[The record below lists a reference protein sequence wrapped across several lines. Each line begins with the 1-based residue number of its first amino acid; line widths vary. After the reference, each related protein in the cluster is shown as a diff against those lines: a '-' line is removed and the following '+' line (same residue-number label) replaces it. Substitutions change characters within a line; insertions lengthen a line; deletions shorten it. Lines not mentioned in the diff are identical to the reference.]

1 MKTIIF
7 SEFNKIDLSIIK
19 HLRADGRIPNSRLAE
34 LVGLSTTACTAR
46 VKNLEER
53 GIIKGYAAVIDDH
66 LLLGENMAFVQVT
79 MSSTSAAALAAFNAE
94 VAKIIEIEQCHM
106 VAANFDY
113 LLKVRSVNMTDYR
126 RILADKISSLPH
138 VKQTS
143 TFIVMESVKD

>member
-1 MKTIIF
+1 MKTKIF
-7 SEFNKIDLSIIK
+7 SEFNKIDLNIIK

-34 LVGLSTTACTAR
+34 LVGLSATACAAR

>member
-1 MKTIIF
+1 MKTKIF
-7 SEFNKIDLSIIK
+7 SEFNKTDLSIIK

-34 LVGLSTTACTAR
+34 LVGLSATACAAR

>member
-1 MKTIIF
+1 MKTKIF

>member
-1 MKTIIF
+1 MKTEIYSGF
-7 SEFNKIDLSIIK
+7 SKIDLNIIK
-19 HLRADGRIPNSRLAE
+19 HLRRDGRIANSRLAE
-34 LVGLSTTACTAR
+34 LVGLSATACAAR
-46 VKNLEER
+46 VKNMEDK
-53 GIIKGYAAVIDDH
+53 GVIKGYSAVIDDH

-79 MSSTSAAALAAFNAE
+79 MNSTSAAALSAFNAE
-94 VAKIIEIEQCHM
+94 VAKIVEVEQCHM

-126 RILADKISSLPH
+126 RILADKISALPH

>member
-1 MKTIIF
+1 MKTKIF
-7 SEFNKIDLSIIK
+7 SEFNKTDLSIIK

-34 LVGLSTTACTAR
+34 LVGLSATACAAR

-79 MSSTSAAALAAFNAE
+79 MSSTSTAALAAFNAE

>member
-1 MKTIIF
+1 MKTKIF

-34 LVGLSTTACTAR
+34 FVGLSATACAAR

-106 VAANFDY
+106 IAANFDY

>member
-1 MKTIIF
+1 MKTKIF

-34 LVGLSTTACTAR
+34 LVGLSATACAAR

-106 VAANFDY
+106 IAANFDY

>member
-1 MKTIIF
+1 MKTKIF
-7 SEFNKIDLSIIK
+7 SEFNKIDLNIIK

-34 LVGLSTTACTAR
+34 LVGLSATACAAR
-46 VKNLEER
+46 IKNLEER

>member
-1 MKTIIF
+1 MKTKIF

-34 LVGLSTTACTAR
+34 LVGLSATACAAR

>member
-1 MKTIIF
+1 MKTKIF
-7 SEFNKIDLSIIK
+7 SEFNKTDLSIIK
-19 HLRADGRIPNSRLAE
+19 HLRADGRTPNSRLAE
-34 LVGLSTTACTAR
+34 LVGLSATACATR

>member
-1 MKTIIF
+1 MKTKIF

-34 LVGLSTTACTAR
+34 LVGLSATACAAR

-94 VAKIIEIEQCHM
+94 VAKIIEI
-106 VAANFDY
+106 
-113 LLKVRSVNMTDYR
+113 
-126 RILADKISSLPH
+126 
-138 VKQTS
+138 
-143 TFIVMESVKD
+143 